1 MEHDILDKFT
11 SHLRN
16 VLARA
21 YAIAVE
27 ANESH
32 IGPVHVLLAL
42 ALEQGCIGSDLLY
55 KSNFDTIT
63 VKHFITKQKP
73 VNKDVFGGIPALDDK
88 TKQVIEKAVL
98 IASVHQHSY
107 VGTEHLLAS
116 LLECKDSTVDE
127 ALKLSGVK
135 TKSLHNELQSV
146 FSASGKLP
154 EIMQAMDYFEDE
166 KTQLKNQNK
175 QNSHTENHTHA
186 HTPPPKQTGGHQHN
200 HTESTSKTPALEFFT
215 TELTIP
221 GSEKHKDPMIGRD
234 KEVERMVYILSRR
247 TKNNPMLLGD
257 PGVGKTAIVEG
268 LALRI
273 LKKEVPD
280 SLLQKRILSLDLG
293 LVIAGTMYRGEFEGR
308 IKQIVDELAANP
320 DIILF
325 IDEIHTLIGA
335 GANNGTLDAANMLKP
350 ALARGS
356 LRCIGAT
363 TEAEFKKHIE
373 TDAALERR
381 FQPIHVEE
389 PTLDQTKAILR
400 GIKHKYEQF
409 HHVEITPEAIDTTVE
424 LAARYITDRFF
435 PDKAIDILDEASAR
449 VAVSSSKTN
458 ERRELMSTEEVLAQ
472 VERKKLQAM
481 EKGDFDTALTL
492 KEKERKLKNKVYALK
507 RRLHKNTGDKHGLV
521 TPESVI
527 AVVATQTGV
536 PIENMNNNEREKLA
550 SLEVILAEKVIGQ
563 QHVIKEVAQ
572 SIRKARLG
580 LSHSSRPMASFLF
593 VGPSGVGK
601 TELAKSIAQTVFGSR
616 DAYLRVDMSEFREQH
631 NASKL
636 LGAPAGYIGYKEQN
650 NFTDV
655 IRKKPHTLVLF
666 DEIDK
671 AHPDVLNILF
681 QILDDGQVTDGSG
694 KKINFKNTIIIMT
707 AAMELQGFVSGT
719 LGFSARQTDAK
730 ETDFLE
736 SATRV
741 KELLK
746 DKFKGELLNRIDKVI
761 VFKPLNKDDI
771 NEIITKELREVQDR
785 VLKLGYHLQ
794 VTQNL
799 KEKMLSAS
807 HIPEQGAR
815 LVRRIISEMIEDPL
829 SNFLIKENPK
839 NGATV
844 SLNVKG
850 DDVTIQAK

>member
-42 ALEQGCIGSDLLY
+42 ALEQGCIGADLLY
-55 KSNFDTIT
+55 KSDFDTST
-63 VKHFITKQKP
+63 VKQFITKQKP

-116 LLECKDSTVDE
+116 LLECKDSAVDE
-127 ALKLSGVK
+127 ALKISGVK
-135 TKSLHNELQSV
+135 SKSLHNELQAV

-166 KTQLKNQNK
+166 KTQLKNQQK
-175 QNSHTENHTHA
+175 QNQQGTPVHA
-186 HTPPPKQTGGHQHN
+186 HTPPKPQGNHQHS
-200 HTESTSKTPALEFFT
+200 ESTSKTPALDFFT

-234 KEVERMVYILSRR
+234 KEIERMVYILSRR

-273 LKKEVPD
+273 LRKEVPD

-389 PTLDQTKAILR
+389 PTPDQTKAILR

-458 ERRELMSTEEVLAQ
+458 ERRELMTTEEALQ
-472 VERKKLQAM
+472 SVERKKLQAM

-507 RRLHKNTGDKHGLV
+507 RRLHKNNTDTHGLV

-527 AVVATQTGV
+527 AVVANQTGV
-536 PIENMNNNEREKLA
+536 PIENMSNNEREKLA

-616 DAYLRVDMSEFREQH
+616 DAYLRVDMSEFKEQH

-730 ETDFLE
+730 EMDFLE
-736 SATRV
+736 SASRV

-746 DKFKGELLNRIDKVI
+746 EKFKGELLNRIDKVI

-771 NEIITKELREVQDR
+771 NAIIAKELKEVQER
-785 VLKLGYHLQ
+785 VHKLGYNLQ
-794 VTQNL
+794 VAQNL

-844 SLNVKG
+844 SLAIKG
-850 DDVTIQAK
+850 DDVTIHAK